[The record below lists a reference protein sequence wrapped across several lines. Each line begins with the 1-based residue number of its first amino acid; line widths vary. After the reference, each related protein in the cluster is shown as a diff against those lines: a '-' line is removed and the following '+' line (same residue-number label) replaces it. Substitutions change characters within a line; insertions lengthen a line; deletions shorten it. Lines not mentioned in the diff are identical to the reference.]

1 MAPIRH
7 SVITLLVIATAAC
20 GGDEKAPPPA
30 TSGEATVAGVSPD
43 EYRKA
48 QQAYADS
55 VLNASH
61 SSKDVVAKLGSE
73 YAVGSV
79 RLRDSLALLAGKTD
93 CFLKGRESD
102 PYLAGTVSFFVF
114 MSPVG
119 SNVVRVQ
126 DDGTT
131 WTSAAGNIVN
141 SCLNIAAQKWKFSES
156 FGKQGGYITQV
167 QFK

>member
-1 MAPIRH
+1 MAPIRT
-7 SVITLLVIATAAC
+7 SALILLVVATVAC
-20 GGDEKAPPPA
+20 GGDETKPPA
-30 TSGEATVAGVSPD
+30 AAASTTSTGVSPD
-43 EYRKA
+43 DYRKA

-55 VLNASH
+55 VLNASR
-61 SSKDVVAKLGSE
+61 SSKEVVERLGKE

-79 RLRDSLALLAGKTD
+79 RLRDSLALLVGKTD
-93 CFLKGRESD
+93 CFLNGRKSD

-126 DDGTT
+126 DEGTT

-141 SCLNIAAQKWKFSES
+141 SCLNIAAQKWKFNES

>member
-1 MAPIRH
+1 MALIRT
-7 SVITLLVIATAAC
+7 SFITLLVIATAAC
-20 GGDEKAPPPA
+20 GGDEPKTPA
-30 TSGEATVAGVSPD
+30 AAAASSPVGVSPD
-43 EYRKA
+43 EYRKK

-55 VLNASH
+55 VLNASR
-61 SSKDVVAKLGSE
+61 SSKDVVEKLGKE

-93 CFLKGRESD
+93 CFLKGRETD

-126 DDGTT
+126 EDATT

-141 SCLNIAAQKWKFSES
+141 SCLNIASQKWKFNES
-156 FGKQGGYITQV
+156 FGKQGAYITQV